1 MLSPSE
7 VVGIIAISLSGIGGI
22 CWIYWPEVKEDIE
35 MVRNWFRGAA

>member
-1 MLSPSE
+1 MSLPE
-7 VVGIIAISLSGIGGI
+7 VASLTGICILAIAVI